1 MAALPKKK
9 ISKVRGKTRR
19 AHWHATMP
27 TLVICAKCKSKKPA
41 HSACPECGYYG
52 KNKVLN
58 TKTDKKI
65 AQALKL
71 QAKAEKAKATAE
83 AKKEKAAKAT
93 ALKKEKAEKKAA
105 LRTEK
110 HAQKAESKQSGK

>member
-1 MAALPKKK
+1 MAAQPKKK

-19 AHWHATMP
+19 AHWHPTMP
-27 TLVICAKCKSKKPA
+27 TLVTCVKCKSKKPT

-58 TKTDKKI
+58 TKADKKI

-71 QAKAEKAKATAE
+71 QAKEEKAKANAEAKKAKAEKAKETKATKAAEKAERKAKKTE
-83 AKKEKAAKAT
+83 AKKSDK
-93 ALKKEKAEKKAA
+93 
-105 LRTEK
+105 
-110 HAQKAESKQSGK
+110 

>member
-19 AHWHATMP
+19 AHWHPTMP
-27 TLVICAKCKSKKPA
+27 TLVTCAKCKSKKPA
-41 HSACPECGYYG
+41 HAACPECGYYG

-71 QAKAEKAKATAE
+71 QAKQEKAKEKSAKAAE
-83 AKKEKAAKAT
+83 AKKA
-93 ALKKEKAEKKAA
+93 KAEKKAA
-105 LRTEK
+105 LKADKQAKKAAAKKPEK
-110 HAQKAESKQSGK
+110 